1 MLWLL
6 LLPVGCGGNHS
17 GANGK
22 QVIVIGVDGMDPGF
36 VERHWAD
43 LPNLA
48 RIRAR
53 GSFSRLATTTP
64 PESPVAWSTFITGLD
79 PAAHGI
85 FDFVHRDPATMQPF
99 LSMTDT
105 REARFQIP
113 LGPWRLPLSRSQV
126 VSLRKGKAFW
136 QTLGEHGIPATII
149 HLPVNYPPVESG
161 EGLAGMGTPDL
172 QGTEGTFSY
181 YTDDPG
187 DAPRAVAGGVI
198 GRAQVVDGRAV
209 LRLEGPPNSL
219 RRDHRPS
226 SAELIVDVDPAQ
238 PLARLAIGDSVAIV
252 REGEWSDWLAADFP
266 LLPHL
271 VSVRGMVRVFAKQL
285 HPRFEVYVSPV
296 NVDPASADLPIST
309 PPSFS
314 RDIARRTGRFYTLG
328 IPEDT
333 SAMRQGV
340 FDLPQ
345 FLGQSRLVLND
356 EKKLFNDSLD
366 RFQEGLLFFYFSS
379 VDQNSH
385 MLWGQHDAELLKVY
399 RAVDASIG
407 EVLRRKPSAEV
418 MVMSDHGFASF
429 DRAVDLNSWLYHE
442 GLLALK
448 KPPDQIEWTRT
459 RVYALGLNGLYLNL
473 AGRERQGVV
482 QPGQENRAL
491 IERVR
496 AGLLALRDP
505 ANGRAPIETVTATN
519 VTGPNARIAPDLI
532 VGYSPGYRAAWETA
546 VGGLANATFED
557 NTDPWI
563 ADHCINADDV
573 PGVLFT
579 TSGIQPANP
588 RGVESIGPNIRDLPV
603 SLLALFGIAPE
614 PGMAGHSVYQ

>member
-1 MLWLL
+1 LCLVLL
-6 LLPVGCGGNHS
+6 LAGCGVHHS
-17 GANGK
+17 RANGK

-48 RIRAR
+48 HMRQR
-53 GSFSRLATTTP
+53 GSFTRLATTTP
-64 PESPVAWSTFITGLD
+64 PQSPTAWSTFITGLD
-79 PAAHGI
+79 PADHGI

-99 LSMTDT
+99 LSMTETTD
-105 REARFQIP
+105 ARFQIP

-136 QTLGEHGIPATII
+136 QSLSAHGIPATIV
-149 HLPVNYPPVESG
+149 HMPVNYPPVESG

-187 DAPRAVAGGVI
+187 DLPRAVSGGMI
-198 GRAQVVDGRAV
+198 ARAQVIDGRAV
-209 LRLEGPPNSL
+209 LQLEGPPNTL
-219 RRDHRPS
+219 RRDHRAS
-226 SAELIVDVDPAQ
+226 SAELIVDVDPNQ
-238 PLARLAIGDSVAIV
+238 HLARLALGDSIAIV
-252 REGEWSDWLAADFP
+252 REGEWSGWLAADFP

-296 NVDPASADLPIST
+296 NIDPASADLPIST
-309 PPSFS
+309 PRSFS
-314 RDIARRTGRFYTLG
+314 REISHQAGRFYTLG

-345 FLGQSRLVLND
+345 FLSQSHLVLED
-356 EKKLFNDSLD
+356 EKELLDYSLEH
-366 RFQEGLLFFYFSS
+366 FHEGLLFFYFSS

-385 MLWGQHDAELLKVY
+385 ILWGQHDAELLNVY

-442 GLLALK
+442 GLLALN
-448 KPPDQIEWTRT
+448 KPPAEIDWART

-473 AGRERQGVV
+473 AGRERQGLV
-482 QPGQENRAL
+482 QTGQESRAL
-491 IERVR
+491 IERVQ

-505 ANGRAPIETVTATN
+505 ANGRAPIKTVTATN
-519 VTGPNARIAPDLI
+519 VSGANARVAPDLI
-532 VGYSPGYRAAWETA
+532 VGYSPGYRAAWETG
-546 VGGLANATFED
+546 VGGLARATFED

-563 ADHCINADDV
+563 ADHCINAADV

-579 TSGIQPANP
+579 TRRIQPASP
-588 RGVESIGPNIRDLPV
+588 SIRDLPV